1 MTPKMFLDIVGF
13 ITTSKISILKTF
25 QGGGL
30 LEPPLMSNSV
40 KICLL
45 PKHNHIY
52 SKFQS
57 DLWKL
62 VLVLTLTTGLG
73 VSCFLIL
80 IIVKVCGLY
89 KGKTSKPHQG
99 DTGDGTNH
107 VDLDSDT
114 VDYDINTQLYTPL
127 PEPKIMQISPD
138 YSVATANVSKIAF
151 SVAIAIYDFTQP
163 LPNLSHKLVFKYSRK
178 QFANA

>member
-1 MTPKMFLDIVGF
+1 MNLVSRDSLTFVDICFLKLLIHHPPL
-13 ITTSKISILKTF
+13 KIS
-25 QGGGL
+25 
-30 LEPPLMSNSV
+30 
-40 KICLL
+40 LL

-52 SKFQS
+52 SNFQS

-151 SVAIAIYDFTQP
+151 SVAIAIYDFTK
-163 LPNLSHKLVFKYSRK
+163 PNHNHKLVFKYSRK